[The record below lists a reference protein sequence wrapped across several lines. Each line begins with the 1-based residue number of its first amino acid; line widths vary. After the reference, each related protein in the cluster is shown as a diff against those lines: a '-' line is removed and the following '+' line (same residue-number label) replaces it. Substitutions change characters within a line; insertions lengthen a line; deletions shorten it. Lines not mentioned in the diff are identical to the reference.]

1 MNVMDELLAV
11 IGKMP
16 ADKLAELK
24 QEVDNAP
31 LKKWVPNPG
40 PQTQAYYCTA
50 DQLLYGGAAGGGKS
64 QLLLGLAT
72 QEHKRSLILRRM
84 NVEVDGLVD
93 DCEKI
98 LGHRDGYSGQSKR
111 WYLPDGRFVQFG
123 GCQHSGD
130 EKKYKGQA
138 KDLIGVDEAT
148 EFLES
153 QILYVINW
161 LRSADPAQKVQLV
174 LATNPP
180 STADGEWV
188 TRWFAP
194 WVDPA
199 HPMYPTPGGK
209 LLYFV
214 LDGDNYQFFETAAEA
229 TAYMERM
236 PNLPRL
242 HDGSLPK
249 PQTRTFIRSELADN
263 PDYIRTDY
271 ASRLAQMPE
280 QLRKRYMEGDFTAG
294 SVDDEWQVIPTEWIL
309 AAQQRWKDAG
319 GKPPRD
325 EAMTALAVDVAQGG
339 ADNTVLARRNGFW
352 FHPLVVVPG
361 VETPTNA
368 ASAALVVKHRLDQC
382 AVAIDCGGGWG
393 GGVVEAL
400 DANNIRAIRHVG
412 AHKSGARTNDK
423 AKLAFFNR
431 RAEIIWRFREALDP
445 SQPGGSPICL
455 PDDGTL
461 RADLAGYR
469 WEMTTRGIKIE
480 DKDEMKKRIGRSPDR
495 GDAVTMCWSEGETA
509 VKRGLIGRGATAAAR
524 SERPA
529 YANMRR
535 GPLDRRRSNSRGE

>member
-1 MNVMDELLAV
+1 MDELLAQL
-11 IGKMP
+11 
-16 ADKLAELK
+16 DKLPPQKLVQLK
-24 QEVDNAP
+24 QELDKAP
-31 LKKWVPNPG
+31 LKKWIPNEG
-40 PQTQAYYCTA
+40 PQTDAYYCEA

-98 LGHRDGYSGQSKR
+98 LGTRDGYKGQSHR
-111 WYLPDGRFVQFG
+111 WYLPDNRFVQFG

-138 KDLIGVDEAT
+138 KDFIGVDEAT

-161 LRSADPAQKVQLV
+161 LRSADPKQRVQLV

-199 HPMYPTPGGK
+199 HPMFPTPVGK
-209 LLYFV
+209 LLFFV
-214 LDGDNYQFFETAAEA
+214 LDGDTYQFFETADEA

-236 PNLPRL
+236 PNPPRL

-249 PQTRTFIRSELADN
+249 PQTRTFIRSELSDN

-280 QLRKRYMEGDFTAG
+280 QLRRRYMDGDFTAG

-309 AAQQRWKDAG
+309 AAQQRWKEAG

-325 EAMTALAVDVAQGG
+325 EAMTCLAQDVAQGG
-339 ADNTVLARRNGFW
+339 ADNTVISTRNGFW
-352 FHPLVVVPG
+352 FAPLIVVPG
-361 VETPTNA
+361 TDTPTNA
-368 ASAALVVKHRLDQC
+368 ASAALVVKHRRDQC
-382 AVAIDCGGGWG
+382 AVVIDCGGGWG
-393 GGVVEAL
+393 GGVVESL
-400 DANNIRAIRHVG
+400 DGNNIAALRFVG
-412 AHKSGARTNDK
+412 ANKSGERTNDK
-423 AKLAFFNR
+423 ARLAFVNR
-431 RAEIIWRFREALDP
+431 RAEATWRLREALDP
-445 SQPGGSPICL
+445 SQAGGSPLCL

-461 RADLAGYR
+461 RADLAAYR
-469 WEMTTRGIKIE
+469 FEITPRGIKIE

-495 GDAVTMCWSEGETA
+495 GDAVIMCWSEGQRA
-509 VKRGLIGRGATAAAR
+509 VKRGLIGRGATANAR
-524 SERPA
+524 SERPTFA
-529 YANMRR
+529 TMRA
-535 GPLDRRRSNSRGE
+535 GPLARRRDRIREGD